1 MKNIEYLPE
10 KKIKYFLGEFLASQ
24 GWTRKAE
31 SIVMNRDIDIEAYR
45 GNDKWIIEIESPDSL
60 TSEIFYSFVSVLG
73 RILQRM
79 DNNNCKYS
87 IALPDIKPFRRLWER
102 LPELAKN
109 RAKITVLFVSE
120 TGAVDE
126 MRNSSFSLIGD

>member
-1 MKNIEYLPE
+1 MKNTEYLPE
-10 KKIKYFLGEFLASQ
+10 KKIKYILGEFLASK
-24 GWTRKAE
+24 GWGHKPDSTA
-31 SIVMNRDIDIEAYR
+31 INRDIGIEATR
-45 GNDKWIIEIESPDSL
+45 GNEKWIIEIESPDTL
-60 TSEIFYSFVSVLG
+60 TNEITYSFVSALG

-79 DNNNCKYS
+79 ENKNYKYS

-120 TGAVDE
+120 TGAVEEIED
-126 MRNSSFSLIGD
+126 NPVQLPF